1 MNNLIFEM
9 KKRPWNSILQ
19 LGIGGLMIFLI
30 AFIAGPYYGCGG
42 GNVNL
47 SQGVFSCVDGST
59 TTLASKALIIFC
71 IAISSLCW
79 GRAVSLYE
87 QGGGRVG
94 NK

>member
-1 MNNLIFEM
+1 MNNLIQEM
-9 KKRPWNSILQ
+9 KKHPWNSVLQ

-47 SQGVFSCVDGST
+47 AQGVFSCVDGST
-59 TTLASKALIIFC
+59 TFSSKVLIIFC
-71 IAISSLCW
+71 ISVSSLCW
-79 GRAVSLYE
+79 GRAMSLYE
-87 QGGGRVG
+87 QGGGRVN